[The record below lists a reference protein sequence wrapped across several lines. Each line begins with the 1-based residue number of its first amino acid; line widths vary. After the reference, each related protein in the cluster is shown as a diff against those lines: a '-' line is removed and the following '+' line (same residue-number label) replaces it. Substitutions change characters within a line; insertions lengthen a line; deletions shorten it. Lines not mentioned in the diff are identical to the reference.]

1 MLEIAVIGVGAM
13 GRNHCRVLGL
23 LPDVRL
29 AAVVDIDPVAA
40 ADVAAQHG
48 ARSVADIDEL
58 PPTIDAA
65 IVATPT
71 QQHEADALALISRGV
86 DVLIEKPLAPSAE
99 AAMRVVDAATAAGR
113 VLMVGHIEQYNP
125 VVMEMLEI
133 IGEPLYVE
141 ARRIGPYT
149 DRIPDGVTT
158 DLMIHDLDLIRAI
171 VKSDLTEV
179 MSVVKTIRGTRED
192 LSVALL
198 KFENGAVANVVA
210 SRVGQDKVRQVMVTQ
225 EDRVVRADLIRQDLT
240 VHRVQEVSFGDD
252 AAYRESGVVEVPFL
266 RRRGEPL
273 YLELEH
279 FVACVRERR
288 PPITDGQAGVDAIR
302 MVERVLVATS
312 VAKGGQ
318 PW

>member
-1 MLEIAVIGVGAM
+1 MLEVAVTGVGAM

-29 AAVVDIDPVAA
+29 AAVVDIDPATAAEVAA
-40 ADVAAQHG
+40 KHG
-48 ARSVADIDEL
+48 AVGVSSIDEL
-58 PPTIDAA
+58 PSTVDAA

-71 QQHEADALALISRGV
+71 HQHEADALALLSRGI
-86 DVLIEKPLAPSAE
+86 DVLVEKPLAPTTE
-99 AAMRVVDAATAAGR
+99 AALRIVDAAAAADR
-113 VLMVGHIEQYNP
+113 ILMVGHIEQYNP

-133 IGEPLYVE
+133 IREPLYVE

-171 VKSDLTEV
+171 VKSDVAEV
-179 MSVVKTIRGTRED
+179 MSVAKTIRGTRED

-198 KFENGAVANVVA
+198 RFRNGAVANVVA
-210 SRVGQDKVRQVMVTQ
+210 SRVGQDKVRQIMVTQ
-225 EDRVVRADLIRQDLT
+225 EDRVIRADLIRQDLT

-279 FVACVRERR
+279 FVMCVNERR

-312 VAKGGQ
+312 VSRGGQ
-318 PW
+318 PC